1 MNKNLFQTVLESDK
15 DSFAKLTEDMI
26 SSKIAERMESVKKD
40 IAESIFI
47 PNEVVSEENAFISV
61 VNECAESSSSVNVDL
76 PDGERIIVS
85 EEIATILSEA
95 HDNLPQELQK
105 SFRDTVFESKEKF
118 ASILETIVS
127 GENDGQ

>member
-76 PDGERIIVS
+76 PDGERIVVS

>member
-26 SSKIAERMESVKKD
+26 SSKIVERMESVKKD

-76 PDGERIIVS
+76 PDGERIVVS

>member
-26 SSKIAERMESVKKD
+26 SSKISERMESVKKD

-76 PDGERIIVS
+76 PDGERIVVS